1 MNFSN
6 KVFVTVIVIHMN
18 VNVRQSTVV
27 SVQMMPQKIRIPQS
41 NKYNVMEETLTS
53 GFIGDD

>member
-41 NKYNVMEETLTS
+41 NKYNVMEETLT
-53 GFIGDD
+53 